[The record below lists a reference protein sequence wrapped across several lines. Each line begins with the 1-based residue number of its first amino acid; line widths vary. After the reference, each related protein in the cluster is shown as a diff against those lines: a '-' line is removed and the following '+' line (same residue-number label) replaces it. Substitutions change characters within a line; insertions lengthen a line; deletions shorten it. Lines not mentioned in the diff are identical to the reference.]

1 MLNEP
6 VWLDAD
12 LIIEFNQLA
21 VAASEPP
28 EPHQL
33 LNEGALENALA
44 KPINYWEYGER
55 DAVVLAVTLLV
66 GIGRN
71 HPFFQGNKRCA
82 FAAADYFLYLN
93 GHEMTVPDGVDLA
106 DLCTDVMIGNTNEQR
121 LVETLWE
128 YIEDRF

>member
-1 MLNEP
+1 MQNEP

-12 LIIEFNQLA
+12 LIVEFNKLA
-21 VAASEPP
+21 VAASIPP
-28 EPHQL
+28 EPHAL
-33 LNEGALENALA
+33 LSEAALENALA
-44 KPINYWEYGER
+44 KPINHWNYGER

-82 FAAADYFLYLN
+82 FAGAEYFLYLN
-93 GHEMTVPDGVDLA
+93 GYEMTVPDGVDLA
-106 DLCTDVMIGNTNEQR
+106 DFCTDVITGDVSEQR

-128 YIEDRF
+128 YIRPE

>member
-1 MLNEP
+1 LQSEP

-12 LIIEFNQLA
+12 LIVEFNKLA

-28 EPHQL
+28 EPHAL
-33 LNEGALENALA
+33 LNEAALDIALA
-44 KPINYWEYGER
+44 KPINHWNYGER

-82 FAAADYFLYLN
+82 FAAAEYFLHLN
-93 GHEMTVPDGVDLA
+93 GYGMIVPDGAELA
-106 DLCTDVMIGNTNEQR
+106 DFCTDVIVGDVGEQR

-128 YIEDRF
+128 YVRPD

>member
-1 MLNEP
+1 LQSEP

-12 LIIEFNQLA
+12 LIVEFNKLA

-28 EPHQL
+28 EPHAL
-33 LNEGALENALA
+33 LNENALESALA
-44 KPINYWEYGER
+44 KPVNHWNYGER

-82 FAAADYFLYLN
+82 FAAAEYFLHLN
-93 GHEMTVPDGVDLA
+93 GYDMTIPDGVDLA
-106 DLCTDVMIGNTNEQR
+106 DFCTDVIVGDVSEQR

-128 YIEDRF
+128 YIEAN